1 MLASDVGGLSENG
14 RMGRGDGSG
23 RIVSADGADD
33 SGAAILHVDMDA
45 FYAAVEVLHDPSLR
59 GLPLI
64 IGSPDGRS
72 VVSSASYEARRYG
85 VRSAMPVSQALRLC
99 PTARIVPPDFTKYR
113 DVSQQVMAIFEQVT
127 PLVEPLSIDEAFLD
141 VRGVRRLWGSPG
153 RIGAMIRHR
162 VQDEVG
168 ITCSVGIA
176 ATKHVAKMASTM
188 AKPDGLLIVAE
199 ADTLDFLATKPVRA
213 MWGVGPKTAESLESR
228 GIRLIRDIRAMP
240 ESALERAVG
249 PALAQ
254 RLRDLAEGRDPRRIE
269 TDRVEKSVGHE
280 ETFDIDISDPETL
293 RSELLRLADR
303 VAARLRRAG
312 WEAGTV
318 AIKIRF
324 SDFTT
329 LSRSQTLPEPT
340 SVGQRIGEVARGLFD
355 AIERR
360 DPVRLVGVRAERLV
374 GAGGALGL
382 WDDDADWR
390 RIEGALDSAQ
400 ARFGSGTVT
409 RARHLGSGRGPSRTA
424 EAGSAA
430 HPRAHG
436 SD

>member
-1 MLASDVGGLSENG
+1 
-14 RMGRGDGSG
+14 MGRGDGSG
-23 RIVSADGADD
+23 RTVSAPDADD
-33 SGAAILHVDMDA
+33 TGTGILHVDMDA

-85 VRSAMPVSQALRLC
+85 VRSAMPVSQAIRLC
-99 PTARIVPPDFTKYR
+99 PSARIVPPDFTKYR
-113 DVSQQVMAIFEQVT
+113 DVSQRVMAIFEQVT

-153 RIGAMIRHR
+153 TIGAMIRKR
-162 VQDEVG
+162 VQDDVG
-168 ITCSVGIA
+168 ITCSVGVA
-176 ATKHVAKMASTM
+176 ATKHVAKMASTL
-188 AKPDGLLIVAE
+188 AKPDGLLVVAE
-199 ADTLDFLATKPVRA
+199 ADTLGFLAAKPVRA
-213 MWGVGPKTAESLESR
+213 MWGVGPKTAETLESR
-228 GIRLIRDIRAMP
+228 GIRFIRDIVATPMP
-240 ESALERAVG
+240 ALERAVG

-254 RLRDLAEGRDPRRIE
+254 RLHDLSRGQDPRGIE
-269 TDRVEKSVGHE
+269 TSRMEKSVGHE
-280 ETFDIDISDPETL
+280 ETFDIDVIDREAL

-329 LSRSQTLPEPT
+329 VNRSQTLPEPT
-340 SVGQRIGEVARGLFD
+340 SVGQRIGEVARTLFD

-360 DPVRLVGVRAERLV
+360 DPIRLVGVRAERLS

-382 WDDDADWR
+382 WDDDAEWR
-390 RIEGALDSAQ
+390 RVEDALDSAQ
-400 ARFGSGTVT
+400 ARFGSGSVT
-409 RARHLGSGRGPSRTA
+409 RARHLGARPGRG
-424 EAGSAA
+424 SAP

-436 SD
+436 LD